1 MKTAFL
7 NGSKKYLVVKNFLC
21 FSIKSSGPIKKN
33 PCSENR
39 RIVSYMGHFQDL
51 IFTPTFKARLQV
63 FRKNMK
69 SFLQIFTNIFG
80 RTLRSKVIDE
90 ILIMYDDK

>member
-21 FSIKSSGPIKKN
+21 FSIKSSGPIKKKSMFRKSPN
-33 PCSENR
+33 CL
-39 RIVSYMGHFQDL
+39 MGHFQEL

-69 SFLQIFTNIFG
+69 SSLQIFTNIFG